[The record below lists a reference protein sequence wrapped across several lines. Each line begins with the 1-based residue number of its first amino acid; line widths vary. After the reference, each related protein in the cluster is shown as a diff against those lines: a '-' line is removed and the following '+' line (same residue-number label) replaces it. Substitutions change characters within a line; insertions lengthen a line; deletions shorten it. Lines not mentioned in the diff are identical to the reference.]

1 MANTKHT
8 DDKPPVPP
16 TADDAAKPPADDGAK
31 PRTRA
36 AQTDEGAGTTAA
48 KERQATE
55 DAERQAKEG
64 HPEPLAQIHLIN
76 DGGVPG
82 IRAALDS
89 LPAIPA
95 LDGLKANWETY
106 SRDEL
111 VKALTTLPLP
121 KDNEAALA
129 TRDSIVARLK
139 SGELRK

>member
-1 MANTKHT
+1 MANTTKHT
-8 DDKPPVPP
+8 DDKPP
-16 TADDAAKPPADDGAK
+16 ADDAAKH
-31 PRTRA
+31 RTRPA
-36 AQTDEGAGTTAA
+36 ETDEGASTTAA
-48 KERQATE
+48 KERKAADE
-55 DAERQAKEG
+55 AERKAKEG
-64 HPEPLAQIHLIN
+64 HPDPLAQINLVN

-111 VKALTTLPLP
+111 VQALRTLPLP
-121 KDNEAALA
+121 KENAAALA
-129 TRDSIVARLK
+129 TRDAIVKRLE